1 MKAILLCAGRGSRL
15 DPLTIDRPKCLVEVG
30 GAAILDH
37 QISALHACGI
47 HEVVIVAGYRGDKI
61 RSHVARHPGGEK
73 ISVEYNARWAATNSI
88 ASVWTVRSMLDQ
100 PFVLVNGDTI
110 FSPELLERSLARVEA
125 EVNLLIEHGT
135 THADDMRVR
144 LDGDRI
150 SRVAKQL
157 DDAAFRSLGII
168 VSTGGERYLGAL
180 TGVIG
185 SPGGEGR
192 YHHDVIDQLA
202 GDNLV
207 NPVPVSGMRW
217 QEIDTIADI
226 ECFDQSMSR
235 AA

>member
-15 DPLTIDRPKCLVEVG
+15 DPLTVDRPKCLVEVG

-37 QISALHACGI
+37 QISALHSCGI
-47 HEVVIVAGYRGDKI
+47 HEVVVVAGYRGEKI
-61 RSHVARHPGGEK
+61 ENHVARHPRGER
-73 ISVEYNARWAATNSI
+73 ISVAHNSRWAATSSI
-88 ASVWTVRSMLDQ
+88 ASVWAVRSMLNQ

-110 FSPELLERSLARVEA
+110 FPPELLARALARVET
-125 EVNLLIEHGT
+125 EVNLLIEYGSNHS
-135 THADDMRVR
+135 DDMRVR
-144 LDGDRI
+144 LNDGKI
-150 SRVAKQL
+150 AGVGKQI
-157 DDAAFRSLGII
+157 DDATFRSLGII

-180 TGVIG
+180 TDVIA

-202 GDNLV
+202 SVHQV
-207 NPVPVSGMRW
+207 NPVAVSGMRW

-226 ECFDQSMSR
+226 ECFDQSLSR